1 MPKGKKLLGGL
12 LIGTAIGALAG
23 LLFAPKAGKET
34 RKAIRDRASAL
45 KQKAGGRSGDPLK
58 GNERGSREHGE
69 PADGSTTH
77 PSS

>member
-1 MPKGKKLLGGL
+1 MDMPKGSKLLGGL

-34 RKAIRDRASAL
+34 RKAIRERARAL
-45 KQKAGGRSGDPLK
+45 KK
-58 GNERGSREHGE
+58 E
-69 PADGSTTH
+69 ADGSTTH